1 MKILVINCGSST
13 LKFELFYYPPLNKGG
28 QRGDSCT
35 LSKEKSG
42 EEIRL
47 AHGIINRIGGRSD
60 LSFTGKDGEVF
71 KKECT
76 VNDHG
81 EGIRLA
87 FNWLESAIIP
97 GMKGL
102 NAVGHRIVHGGVF
115 FHEPVIIDDHVITI
129 IDEISRLAPLHN
141 RPSLAAIHAAR
152 NILGADIPMVAVFDT
167 AFHHN
172 IPDAASLYAIPHE
185 LAERHNIR
193 RYGFHGIAHRDMA
206 EQYAAIISKPVEQL
220 RLITLQLGN
229 GCSAA
234 ALKGGVS
241 IDTSM
246 GFTPLEGLVMGTRS
260 GDIDPSI
267 VRFLSEHENADAA
280 TVDEWLN
287 TKSGLL
293 GVSGISG
300 DMRELLTA
308 EKEGNK
314 RASLAIDMFCYRVK
328 KYIGAYL
335 SVLNGADAIIF
346 GGGIGEN
353 SPEVRERVCSEM
365 DQPGIILD
373 KKLNDITA
381 GCNGGGRI
389 SAGDA
394 KINVFVIPVDEAK
407 LIARDTI
414 RCIKDLQGY

>member
-13 LKFELFYYPPLNKGG
+13 LKFELFDFSGADIKAG
-28 QRGDSCT
+28 
-35 LSKEKSG
+35 KEV
-42 EEIRL
+42 RL
-47 AHGIINRIGGRSD
+47 AHGIISRIGGQSD
-60 LSFTGKDGEVF
+60 LSFTCKDGE
-71 KKECT
+71 KLKQECI
-76 VNDHG
+76 VIDHG
-81 EGIRLA
+81 EGTRLA
-87 FNWLESAIIP
+87 FKWLESAIIP
-97 GMKGL
+97 GMAGL
-102 NAVGHRIVHGGVF
+102 NAVGHRIVHGGVL
-115 FHEPVIIDDHVITI
+115 FHEPVIIDDYVISV

-141 RPSLAAIHAAR
+141 KPSLTAINAAR
-152 NILGADIPMVAVFDT
+152 GILGTDIPMAAVFDT

-172 IPDAASLYAIPHE
+172 IPDSASGYAIPHE
-185 LAERHNIR
+185 LAERYNIR
-193 RYGFHGIAHRDMA
+193 RYGFHGIAHRDMV
-206 EQYAAIISKPVEQL
+206 EQYAEIISKPVEQL

-234 ALKGGVS
+234 AVKGGVS

-260 GDIDPSI
+260 GDIDPSL
-267 VRFLSEHENADAA
+267 VRYLSENENEEVA
-280 TVDEWLN
+280 TVDGWLN

-300 DMRELLTA
+300 DMRELLSA
-308 EKEGNK
+308 EKAGNK

-353 SPEVRERVCSEM
+353 SPEVRERICSGVN
-365 DQPGIILD
+365 QLGIILD
-373 KKLNDITA
+373 KNLNNQIF
-381 GCNGGGRI
+381 GHQGGSYRRGRI
-389 SAGDA
+389 SAGGS
-394 KINVFVIPVDEAK
+394 KIDVYVISVDEAK

-414 RCIKDLQGY
+414 RCLNKVQG

>member
-1 MKILVINCGSST
+1 MKVLVINCGSST
-13 LKFELFYYPPLNKGG
+13 LKFELFDLTD
-28 QRGDSCT
+28 DS
-35 LSKEKSG
+35 LLAG
-42 EEIRL
+42 EEARL
-47 AHGIINRIGGRSD
+47 AHGIISRIGGRSD
-60 LSFTGKDGEVF
+60 LSFTGKEGE
-71 KKECT
+71 KYKQDCK

-81 EGIRLA
+81 EGIRLV
-87 FNWLESAIIP
+87 FNRLESAIIP

-102 NAVGHRIVHGGVF
+102 NAVGHRIVHGGSM
-115 FHEPVIIDDHVITI
+115 FHQPVIIDEHVISV

-141 RPSLAAIHAAR
+141 RPSLTAINAAR
-152 NILGADIPMVAVFDT
+152 NILGVDMPMVAVFDT

-172 IPDAASLYAIPHE
+172 IPDAASGYAIPHE
-185 LAERHNIR
+185 LAEHHNIR

-206 EQYAAIISKPVEQL
+206 EQYSTIISKPLAQL
-220 RLITLQLGN
+220 RLITIQLGN

-234 ALKGGVS
+234 AVKGGIS

-267 VRFLSEHENADAA
+267 VRFLSEHENVDVA

-287 TKSGLL
+287 TKSGLF

-353 SPEVRERVCSEM
+353 SPEVRERICSGM
-365 DQPGIILD
+365 DKLGIILD
-373 KKLNDITA
+373 KNLNNLTVGSN
-381 GCNGGGRI
+381 GCGRI
-389 SAGDA
+389 SAGDSN
-394 KINVFVIPVDEAK
+394 IDVYVIPVDEAR

-414 RCIKDLQGY
+414 RCLL

>member
-13 LKFELFYYPPLNKGG
+13 LKFELFDFTDDNPI
-28 QRGDSCT
+28 
-35 LSKEKSG
+35 SG
-42 EEIRL
+42 EEVLL
-47 AHGIINRIGGRSD
+47 AHGIISRIGGRSD
-60 LSFTGKDGEVF
+60 LSFIGKDGE
-71 KKECT
+71 KYKQDCT

-81 EGIRLA
+81 EGMRLA

-102 NAVGHRIVHGGVF
+102 NAVGHRIVHGGSL
-115 FHEPVIIDDHVITI
+115 FHQPMIIDDHVISV
-129 IDEISRLAPLHN
+129 IDEIRRLAPLHN
-141 RPSLAAIHAAR
+141 RPSLTAINTAR
-152 NILGADIPMVAVFDT
+152 NMLGTNIPMVAVFDT
-167 AFHHN
+167 AFHHD
-172 IPDAASLYAIPHE
+172 IPNMASGYAIPHE

-234 ALKGGVS
+234 AVKGGIS

-267 VRFLSEHENADAA
+267 VRYLTEHEDVDVA
-280 TVDEWLN
+280 TVDKWLN

-300 DMRELLTA
+300 DMRELLNA
-308 EKEGNK
+308 EKEGHK

-335 SVLNGADAIIF
+335 SVLNSTDAIIF

-353 SPEVRERVCSEM
+353 SPEVRERICTGM
-365 DQPGIILD
+365 DQLGIIID
-373 KKLNDITA
+373 RNLNNLAA
-381 GCNGGGRI
+381 GSHAQGRI
-389 SAGDA
+389 SAGDS
-394 KINVFVIPVDEAK
+394 KVDVYVISVDEAK
-407 LIARDTI
+407 LIALDTI
-414 RCIKDLQGY
+414 RCLK